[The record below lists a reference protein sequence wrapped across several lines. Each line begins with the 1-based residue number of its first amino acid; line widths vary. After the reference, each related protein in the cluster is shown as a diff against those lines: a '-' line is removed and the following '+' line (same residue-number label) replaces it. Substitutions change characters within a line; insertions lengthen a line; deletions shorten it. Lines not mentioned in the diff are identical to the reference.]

1 MQQQLSSISHSVL
14 PLAAAAAERCYLI
27 FQYWPAAHSNH
38 IIIHTLV
45 FADSADSLK
54 RPLKRFSEVIDMRL
68 VHVVAV
74 VSCDMLKA

>member
-1 MQQQLSSISHSVL
+1 MISFL
-14 PLAAAAAERCYLI
+14 
-27 FQYWPAAHSNH
+27 FTAAHSNH

-68 VHVVAV
+68 VHVVVV
-74 VSCDMLKA
+74 VSC